1 MIELKH
7 DEIYYNGV
15 LVARL
20 VETSNYTARGDFIDA
35 FEKNNELY
43 DYEKLDCSY
52 ANLKDALV
60 SSDSVQEALN
70 ALHNIKKTPANKI
83 FIEEIEDCLEETIRD
98 INYMYDSIEL

>member
-20 VETSNYTARGDFIDA
+20 VESSNYTAQGDFIDV
-35 FEKNNELY
+35 FENFEVKE
-43 DYEKLDCSY
+43 YEMLDSAY
-52 ANLKDALV
+52 TNLKDALV

-70 ALHNIKKTPANKI
+70 ALQNIKKTPANEKYI
-83 FIEEIEDCLEETIRD
+83 KEIEDCLEETIRD
-98 INYMYDSIEL
+98 INYMYDFIEL